1 MTLPAS
7 GTITFNNVN
16 VELGVSGTTTRSLND
31 AAVRSLAG
39 IGSGA
44 ISMAN
49 LHGKAV
55 VSGTFTPNANGSY
68 SSYVYDTT
76 ATYTINCTANAV
88 WTYVLAG
95 GGSAGGSVN
104 VANNTVANSITFSQ
118 TSGGVPGTIRH
129 NQWTSVTGVSGSTTR
144 VYTIDLTAERT

>member
-7 GTITFNNVN
+7 GTITFNNIN
-16 VELGVSGTTTRSLND
+16 VELSVSGTTARSLND

-49 LHGKAV
+49 LHGKSAA
-55 VSGTFTPNANGSY
+55 TFNPNANGNY
-68 SSYVYDTT
+68 GAYTLDASSN
-76 ATYTINCTANAV
+76 YTITCTANAT

-104 VANNTVANSITFSQ
+104 RANNAVANSITFTQ
-118 TSGGVPGTIRH
+118 AVGDVSGTYRI
-129 NQWTSVTGVSGSTTR
+129 NSWSVTGVSGSTTR
-144 VYTIDLTAERT
+144 TYYITMEAERS